1 MAGQDHQYQIA
12 VVGPEDVV
20 SGFKA
25 LGVHVFDANDA
36 DTALATIKQLREQTT
51 KGETGD
57 HYATIF
63 VIDHLLR
70 DIPSEEYEKVTSGPL
85 PAVIA
90 IPGLKADKEAG
101 KRKLRVL
108 AKKAIGS
115 DILANE

>member
-1 MAGQDHQYQIA
+1 MATDTQNYEIA
-12 VVGPEDVV
+12 VIGPEDVV

-25 LGVHVFDANDA
+25 LGVHVFDASDSE
-36 DTALATIKQLREQTT
+36 TALATIKDLRQQTIRQEDGT
-51 KGETGD
+51 N
-57 HYATIF
+57 YATIY

-70 DIPSEEYEKVTSGPL
+70 DIPADEYEKVTSGPL

-101 KRKLRVL
+101 KRKLRAL

-115 DILANE
+115 DILSNE